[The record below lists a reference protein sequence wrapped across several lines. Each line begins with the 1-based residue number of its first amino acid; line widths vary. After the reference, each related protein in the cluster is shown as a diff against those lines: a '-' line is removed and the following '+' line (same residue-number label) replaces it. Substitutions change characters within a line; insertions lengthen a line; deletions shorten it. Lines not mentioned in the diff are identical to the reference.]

1 MLGVLDLDITEGF
14 LSGCQEQQ
22 RVLPCRRLHHT
33 LLSDRISTYAAFC
46 CLRWKTLQEF
56 PRSPVSKYTCAQT
69 QKVIDPYESPG
80 CQGPPGPRARQQLLE
95 ECRVSSAGPFFVA
108 LLGQRYGS
116 AGLPTQIEVSE
127 FQAVLWTCQ
136 QMALSTKTL
145 ERWYRRDD
153 NAIPASF
160 FLQAGEE
167 REEREA
173 AYEDVRMI
181 LQTVV
186 TRCVQERILTSEKAR
201 KYFTSALESEL
212 RFALEDR
219 PLEDVERCFCYVHKI
234 ADMNDHGE
242 ATGEA
247 EPGLV
252 SDPPDQASLNNPLI
266 YLQEQL
272 LPSLAAPRKILIYT
286 SSPDEEDT
294 EARKQYT
301 DVLCQ
306 QLYTDLQDIINR
318 TLVRDQA
325 HANDPLFQDLLQQ
338 WDLCNVYSRLYKV
351 ESPEVQDVKSY
362 LEQSDTKYPLILSG
376 RPCAGKTVLLA
387 HCATQVKTW
396 MDGKHPLVV
405 VYFVRGGTLKELLI
419 SVCHQITAGCLDLPH
434 LQAFQSLSQL
444 VEYFTDLLI
453 RTSTSKRPLVLIL
466 DGLDQLGH
474 EEDGSCNLT
483 WLPQSLLSNVKLLI
497 STTPKKSAT
506 LQTLMALYSK
516 SSLFLELGL
525 KQKRKLTQM
534 LTDLLFD
541 YNRRITSGQQ
551 IYVGQ
556 ALEDCPLMMYVELLH
571 RQVCEWG
578 SETEVTEH
586 SITTGVHNNIGIF
599 LGRLEKKHGTELVSR
614 AMCYLTVSRLGLTEA
629 ELTDVLSAD
638 NRVLSQYLPCGETP
652 PYKFRV
658 PETAVE
664 GLLIDLRGF
673 LLRRYVAGC
682 KVLFWASRHFPL
694 AVNKLYMSSDEVTQE
709 VHTVLADYFSGRW
722 AYGRAKSLIV
732 SRDTIKQSNSQPAP
746 QIIPEKVY
754 IDRQHPGQPWL
765 IESPLSRFVQVNL
778 RKILELLFQMKAGR
792 RLEELGRTVMS
803 FGFHEAMLKAGRLE
817 ELVSELQ
824 DASLLVFHQELR
836 LLASIFKDSVCLLL
850 DCPEELPMVIQAKLL
865 PFLDVVPSLE
875 CYIKQV
881 FEEGRKN
888 NSLSVVHSSITT
900 VPSTRWML
908 SDVDPSPVVQVLDV
922 QCNTLLI
929 ILQNG
934 SLWAWNEHIP
944 GGFQHIH
951 LSNLEFSGGQSAQ
964 DFLLLSTQ
972 CGRLFLCHFPGPS
985 CICEVNSE
993 SSLPDSHT
1001 GRGTRLQVEGFFVSD
1016 SILFVWYK
1024 DTSHVS
1030 MFDINTG
1037 AGLPPL
1043 CCQSR
1048 VSCMSCS
1055 PNGLLILCGQD
1066 EGKVLLFDVQR
1077 KHQLSTCFNP
1087 EGGSVISIHFHNENE
1102 LVCVDSFGSVF
1113 VWDMKTI
1120 SDPKLKKSCCFTED
1134 QDVVLNTEHSHENKA
1149 LVICKKHQV
1158 WLWDTSDWTMEEQF
1172 SVPAGKAFTRA
1183 TLVKGGHLII
1193 ASLEDCPFLL
1203 VWKTTTGQCV
1213 LSLDVGDT
1221 QVIKF
1226 LKQEST
1232 LLAITANGVLTA
1244 WGLDLIWRASA
1255 ISRTGIKV
1263 KKIHLEP
1270 TGGHFYTADGTELV
1284 WRWDMLSGRAGA
1296 CFKHEG
1302 RIKTFALSPDCEHLV
1317 SASAVDIYV
1326 WRTDTGQ
1333 NLHRVRGSNPIS
1345 NLLVTPNSNFVVSL
1359 CQRGL
1364 SRVWNLNSGHI
1375 VCSIHL
1381 HLRNA
1386 AISAEST
1393 FLLGLH
1399 KHDLLAISLWSG
1411 CTNKKFSCSSK
1422 LAVVAFQPL
1431 LHHPDY
1437 VLVLSSSGYL
1447 FTWKVTEETIFQHV
1461 QVPHTLLDQPDLFQF
1476 SSDGKYV
1483 VLSTTGTTIN
1493 ILDTQNGRLCLLE
1506 AETPLTLVSM
1516 DIAGRYIAYICVPD
1530 PTECACDLHCK
1541 PTLSVADI
1549 SNGKK
1554 VGRLRLGSFP
1564 STLRLSDELCVYVGF
1579 QDGSV
1584 GIYAISD
1591 MPDSSDIIRRRLRDL
1606 GQATQCPYEEPQV
1619 WEPLT
1624 AHTITFVDPGSEV
1637 C

>member
-1 MLGVLDLDITEGF
+1 MLGVRGLDISEGF

-22 RVLPCRRLHHT
+22 HVQPCLRLHRSLLSLTGFLLTLFSVASMESAARISQKSCVKIYLCTNPEDSELERRVLRESVFPRLRDH
-33 LLSDRISTYAAFC
+33 
-46 CLRWKTLQEF
+46 CLRAHRVDF
-56 PRSPVSKYTCAQT
+56 
-69 QKVIDPYESPG
+69 
-80 CQGPPGPRARQQLLE
+80 
-95 ECRVSSAGPFFVA
+95 RVSLHISITLKTPKHLYSGTISAGSS
-108 LLGQRYGS
+108 S
-116 AGLPTQIEVSE
+116 AQFTH
-127 FQAVLWTCQ
+127 
-136 QMALSTKTL
+136 
-145 ERWYRRDD
+145 D
-153 NAIPASF
+153 IP
-160 FLQAGEE
+160 QAGEE
-167 REEREA
+167 RDEREV
-173 AYEDVRMI
+173 AYEDVGAI

-186 TRCVQERILTSEKAR
+186 TRCVQEGILTSEKAR

-212 RFALEDR
+212 RFALEDH
-219 PLEDVERCFCYVHKI
+219 PLEDVERCFCYVHKF
-234 ADMNDHGE
+234 ADMNDQGE

-247 EPGLV
+247 GLGLV
-252 SDPPDQASLNNPLI
+252 SDSPEQASLNNPLI
-266 YLQEQL
+266 YLREQL
-272 LPSLAAPRKILIYT
+272 LPSLAAPQQILIYT

-294 EARKQYT
+294 EARKQYIE
-301 DVLCQ
+301 VLCQ
-306 QLYTDLQDIINR
+306 QLHTDLRDIINR

-325 HANDPLFQDLLQQ
+325 HANDPLVQDLLQQ
-338 WDLCNVYSRLYKV
+338 WDLCSIYSRLYKV

-362 LEQSDTKYPLILSG
+362 LEQSDTKYPLIISG
-376 RPCAGKTVLLA
+376 RPCVGKTVLLA

-405 VYFVRGGTLKELLI
+405 VYFVRGDHGTLKELLI
-419 SVCHQITAGCLDLPH
+419 SVCHQITAGCLDQPH

-453 RTSTSKRPLVLIL
+453 RISTSKRPLILIL
-466 DGLDQLGH
+466 DGLDQMGH

-483 WLPQSLLSNVKLLI
+483 WLPQSLLPNVKLLI

-534 LTDLLFD
+534 LTDLLFAC
-541 YNRRITSGQQ
+541 NRRITSGQQ
-551 IYVGQ
+551 LYVGQ
-556 ALEDCPLMMYVELLH
+556 ALEHCPLMMYVELLH

-599 LGRLEKKHGTELVSR
+599 LGRLENKHGTELVSR

-652 PYKFRV
+652 PCKFRV

-664 GLLIDLRGF
+664 SLLIDLRGF

-694 AVNKLYMSSDEVTQE
+694 VVNKLYMSSDEITQD

-732 SRDTIKQSNSQPAP
+732 SRDTIEQSNSQPAP

-754 IDRQHPGQPWL
+754 IDRLHPGQPWL
-765 IESPLSRFVQVNL
+765 IESPLSRIVQVNL
-778 RKILELLFQMKAGR
+778 RKILELLFQMKAGG

-836 LLASIFKDSVCLLL
+836 LLASIFKDSACLLQ
-850 DCPEELPMVIQAKLL
+850 DCPEDLPMVIQAKLL
-865 PFLDVVPSLE
+865 PFLDIVPSLE

-888 NSLSVVHSSITT
+888 NSLSVVHSSVTT

-934 SLWAWNEHIP
+934 SLWAWKEHIP

-951 LSNLEFSGGQSAQ
+951 LSNLEFSGGKSAQ
-964 DFLLLSTQ
+964 DFLLLSTR
-972 CGRLFLCHFPGPS
+972 CGKLFLCHFPGPS

-993 SSLPDSHT
+993 SSLPDSQT
-1001 GRGTRLQVEGFFVSD
+1001 GRGTRLQVEGFFVLD
-1016 SILFVWYK
+1016 SMMFVWYK

-1030 MFDINTG
+1030 MFDVNTG

-1048 VSCMSCS
+1048 VTCMSCS
-1055 PNGLLILCGQD
+1055 PNDLLILCGQD
-1066 EGKVLLFDVQR
+1066 EGKVLLFDVQS
-1077 KHQLSTCFNP
+1077 KHQLSTCSNP
-1087 EGGSVISIHFHNENE
+1087 EGGSVISTYFHNENE

-1113 VWDMKTI
+1113 VWDMKTT

-1134 QDVVLNTEHSHENKA
+1134 QDDVLNTEHSHENRA

-1172 SVPAGKAFTRA
+1172 SVPAGKTFTQA

-1213 LSLDVGDT
+1213 LSLDVGGT
-1221 QVIKF
+1221 QVAKF

-1255 ISRTGIKV
+1255 ISRTGMKV

-1284 WRWDMLSGRAGA
+1284 WRWDMLSGRAGS
-1296 CFKHEG
+1296 CFEHEG
-1302 RIKTFALSPDCEHLV
+1302 RVKTFALSPDCEHLV
-1317 SASAVDIYV
+1317 SASAADIYV
-1326 WRTDTGQ
+1326 WRIDTGQ
-1333 NLHRVRGSNPIS
+1333 NLHRIRNSNPVS
-1345 NLLVTPNSNFVVSL
+1345 NLLITPNSNFAVSL

-1364 SRVWNLNSGHI
+1364 SRVWKLTSGHI

-1411 CTNKKFSCSSK
+1411 CTNKKFFCSSK
-1422 LAVVAFQPL
+1422 LVVVAFQPL
-1431 LHHPDY
+1431 LHHPEY

-1461 QVPHTLLDQPDLFQF
+1461 QVPHTLLDQPELFQF

-1483 VLSTTGTTIN
+1483 VLSTTGMTIN
-1493 ILDTQNGRLCLLE
+1493 ILDTQNGRLCLIE
-1506 AETPLTLVSM
+1506 AETPLLLVSM
-1516 DIAGRYIAYICVPD
+1516 DVAGRYIAYICVPE
-1530 PTECACDLHCK
+1530 PNECVCDLHSK
-1541 PTLSVADI
+1541 PTLFVAHM

-1564 STLRLSDELCVYVGF
+1564 STLRLSEELCVYVGF

-1624 AHTITFVDPGSEV
+1624 AHTITFMDPGSKV
-1637 C
+1637 V